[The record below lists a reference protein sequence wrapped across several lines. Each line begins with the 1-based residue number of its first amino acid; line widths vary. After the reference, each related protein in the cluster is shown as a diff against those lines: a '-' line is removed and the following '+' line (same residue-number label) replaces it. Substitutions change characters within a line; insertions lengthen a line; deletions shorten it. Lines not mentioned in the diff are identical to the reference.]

1 MKNLFR
7 ILVLTAFA
15 ACLATGSFAAGPL
28 SQGKQKRSAPQVA
41 VGDFNRD
48 SLEVVKIERAPRGSN
63 FLIIITTIKNGR
75 SSTIAVS
82 EKTKFTAHNDAGQRR
97 PITRRQALDRLK
109 VGSLISVRGKTT
121 TNGII
126 AILIGL

>member
-41 VGDFNRD
+41 VGDRHLIENAFCTFALQETIVRLRRAAAATGD
-48 SLEVVKIERAPRGSN
+48 SR
-63 FLIIITTIKNGR
+63 
-75 SSTIAVS
+75 
-82 EKTKFTAHNDAGQRR
+82 
-97 PITRRQALDRLK
+97 
-109 VGSLISVRGKTT
+109 
-121 TNGII
+121 
-126 AILIGL
+126 